1 MLTNSKRWYFFL
13 LRMAL
18 PAISAI
24 LFFVCLIFFIII
36 PTFEKTVMNER
47 KEMTKRLTET
57 AWSVLD
63 DLHQKERAGVL
74 SLEAAQKT
82 AGTIIK
88 AMRYGEKDK
97 GYFWVLNLEPRMIVH
112 PLRPDLEGTD
122 VTEFED
128 SKGKRLFLEF
138 THIVKDHGSGYAEY
152 WWQRMEH
159 TTMEIVPKISFVKGF
174 EPWGWIVGTG
184 IYIDDVKHDL
194 IKLIEDILLVSIGF
208 TFVIGGIVFFIVVQG
223 VNIERARQLAERNL
237 VDSMDKY
244 HALVEASTDGF
255 IMLFENHDMITNKTI
270 MSMLNYSEDEFR
282 LLSIFDIFSEDNDR
296 HQGIRYIES
305 LISGKASPLKFEAG
319 LINKAGDIID
329 VIITTSIIDLAGD
342 KAIILI
348 ARDISGFQQYE
359 RKKAEDERDTIIAE
373 LQTSLHFLNHNIT
386 ELVHNIVPCDMQTS
400 IRRASLLMNQ
410 KKTGILL
417 ITGAENEF
425 LGIITDQDMRK
436 RVIAGQLNPETPVVN
451 IMTAP
456 IKTISEKALVF
467 EAALVMQ
474 DENISCLAV
483 EDGTGHILG
492 IVDRSDLLKIQAYS
506 AVSLMQS
513 IQRAES
519 SAEITARR
527 ERPPCWLRPLLIVEA
542 NPKM

>member
-1 MLTNSKRWYFFL
+1 MSLSLKTLKGSGFFL
-13 LRMAL
+13 NLH
-18 PAISAI
+18 I
-24 LFFVCLIFFIII
+24 LLKI
-36 PTFEKTVMNER
+36 TVADMQNTGGNGWNTRQWKLCR
-47 KEMTKRLTET
+47 K
-57 AWSVLD
+57 
-63 DLHQKERAGVL
+63 
-74 SLEAAQKT
+74 
-82 AGTIIK
+82 
-88 AMRYGEKDK
+88 
-97 GYFWVLNLEPRMIVH
+97 FP
-112 PLRPDLEGTD
+112 
-122 VTEFED
+122 
-128 SKGKRLFLEF
+128 
-138 THIVKDHGSGYAEY
+138 
-152 WWQRMEH
+152 
-159 TTMEIVPKISFVKGF
+159 FVKGF

-319 LINKAGDIID
+319 LINKAGDNID

-425 LGIITDQDMRK
+425 LGIITDQ
-436 RVIAGQLNPETPVVN
+436 
-451 IMTAP
+451 
-456 IKTISEKALVF
+456 
-467 EAALVMQ
+467 
-474 DENISCLAV
+474 
-483 EDGTGHILG
+483 
-492 IVDRSDLLKIQAYS
+492 
-506 AVSLMQS
+506 
-513 IQRAES
+513 
-519 SAEITARR
+519 
-527 ERPPCWLRPLLIVEA
+527 
-542 NPKM
+542 